1 MRIIKLNWRAAFLFY
16 AGLMILSAA
25 SAQNNSDTLKGRNIY
40 NPHRLAPEDT
50 ITVPVMKNDQMQYSR
65 DSADARQQ
73 FIQDSIQARL
83 KFIQDSIQARLKFIQ
98 DSILAREKFI
108 RDSIQRRKRI
118 LDSLNLLKDE
128 LPRLLDAS
136 LKTVEDQIMV
146 YNNKLIIKG
155 DSTLNNYN
163 CIILPF
169 QLNEPYTPWKLTVN
183 LTDNPV
189 KIKIDTLNHKIMS
202 IKSPYFSYNYKY
214 GKQRNII
221 RIDEESGIVSNRS
234 GKYYKVPFDSVFF
247 DRQGRV
253 AKVKRYIHYY
263 QVTGNY
269 QRGAP
274 LFIHLSQVKQF
285 EYSSGNLIT
294 KHQAINF
301 CERWNG
307 GEENKVCN
315 IITYTLST
323 LGKTYTLSRHNDPA
337 NDYASGT
344 FTFEFDDMYNLKT
357 VSFKNIKN
365 TEDWKCFIDL
375 NRDWLVSRYAFE
387 NKGVVGNA
395 LVFYYHLD
403 DPTAKHKVE
412 SISCTFESDGVSY
425 YQRNNTTGKSRERSR
440 ITGEW
445 GPWK

>member
-1 MRIIKLNWRAAFLFY
+1 MSIIKLTCSAAFLFY
-16 AGLMILSAA
+16 TGLMIFSPA
-25 SAQNNSDTLKGRNIY
+25 SAQRTSDTLKGRNIY
-40 NPHRLAPEDT
+40 NPNKLTSEDT
-50 ITVPVMKNDQMQYSR
+50 IAVSVMENEQMQYRR
-65 DSADARQQ
+65 DSIDARLQ

-118 LDSLNLLKDE
+118 LDSLNFLKDE

-136 LKTVEDQIMV
+136 LKTVEDQIMIF
-146 YNNKLIIKG
+146 NNKLSIKG

-169 QLNEPYTPWKLTVN
+169 QLNEPYAPWKLTVN

-189 KIKIDTLNHKIMS
+189 KIKIDTLNHKILS
-202 IKSPYFSYNYKY
+202 IKSPYFNFNYKY
-214 GKQRNII
+214 GKHSNII
-221 RIDEESGIVSNRS
+221 RIDEESSIASNRS
-234 GKYYKVPFDSVFF
+234 GKFYKVPFDSVFF
-247 DRQGRV
+247 NRQGRV
-253 AKVKRYIHYY
+253 AKIKRYIHYY
-263 QVTGNY
+263 QLTGSY
-269 QRGAP
+269 QRGSS

-285 EYSSGNLIT
+285 EYGSGNLIT

-301 CERWNG
+301 CERLNG
-307 GEENKVCN
+307 GEENKVCT
-315 IITYTLST
+315 IITYTLSMQ
-323 LGKTYTLSRHNDPA
+323 GRTYTLSKHNDPV

-375 NRDWLVSRYAFE
+375 NRDWYVSRYAFE
-387 NKGVVGNA
+387 NKGVVSNA

-403 DPTAKHKVE
+403 DPSAKHKVE
-412 SISCTFESDGVSY
+412 SINCTFESDGVSY
-425 YQRNNTTGKSRERSR
+425 FQRNNTTGKSRERNR
-440 ITGEW
+440 MTGEW
-445 GPWK
+445 GPWR